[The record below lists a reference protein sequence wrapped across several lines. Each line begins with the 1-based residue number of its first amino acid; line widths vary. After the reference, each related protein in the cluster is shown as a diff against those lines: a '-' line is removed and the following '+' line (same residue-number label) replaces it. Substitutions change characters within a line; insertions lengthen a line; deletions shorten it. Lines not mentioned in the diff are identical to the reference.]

1 MPYRTI
7 IIEDDSMVAAIDR
20 QYVESDRRFQVQ
32 KTFKSGGEALTFL
45 KDQETDLIILD
56 YYTPAMTGLE
66 FIDALHR
73 LGKAPSIIMVTSA
86 SDADI
91 VRALLSRGVLD
102 YLVKPFA
109 YERFQQALEVFCRRR
124 ESVQRDSFSQDAL
137 DHTLFRQTAPAPS
150 AAPPK
155 GLQSQTLARIEAYL
169 RAAPDERHTSDEIAS
184 HVGLSVV
191 TVRRYMNYLTDRQ
204 IIDSEMDYRTGG
216 RPCLVYFLRQ

>member
-102 YLVKPFA
+102 YLVKPFEFA
-109 YERFQQALEVFCRRR
+109 R
-124 ESVQRDSFSQDAL
+124 
-137 DHTLFRQTAPAPS
+137 FRQAMDKFLQTQNLLSCPQESQPQQQRGDHQKGKQRRDHRPGAQGQRCGDILPDLSGVRQKPHQYAAQKETRYYPPPRFHPHHPS
-150 AAPPK
+150 TLCHFPGAYAGRRGQASSPPP
-155 GLQSQTLARIEAYL
+155 L
-169 RAAPDERHTSDEIAS
+169 HTVAK
-184 HVGLSVV
+184 
-191 TVRRYMNYLTDRQ
+191 R
-204 IIDSEMDYRTGG
+204 
-216 RPCLVYFLRQ
+216 